1 MGTNIYRTADGAQV
15 PGVTTVLGSSLGWK
29 TPGLIHWAWKLGI
42 EGKDYKAERNRAA
55 DVGSLA
61 HACAEARI
69 IGKPLPAL
77 PEEHRAKVEGALSAF
92 DAWRAE
98 SRIDL
103 VASEV
108 PLISEAHHYGGCID
122 AVGVFDGVA
131 QLVDFKSSKDLYPD
145 QICQVAAYASLWTEN
160 HPDLPI
166 RAWHILRWGPGGD
179 FHHHALNAEQIAAGW
194 RVFLAALQIYTDR
207 KLVMGRAA

>member
-1 MGTNIYRTADGAQV
+1 MGTNIYRTADGAQA

-42 EGKDYKAERNRAA
+42 EGKDYKVERNKAA
-55 DVGSLA
+55 DAGTLA

-69 IGKPLPAL
+69 TGKPLPAI
-77 PEEHRAKVEGALSAF
+77 PEEHREKVTGALAAF

-98 SRIDL
+98 TKIDL

-108 PLISEAHHYGGCID
+108 ALVSESHRYGGCID
-122 AVGVFDGVA
+122 AVGVFDGAA

-145 QICQVAAYASLWTEN
+145 QVCQVAAYGSLWTEN

-166 RAWHILRWGPGGD
+166 KAWHVLRWSPDGA
-179 FHHHALNAEQIAAGW
+179 FHHHSLSADSIAAGW
-194 RVFLAALQIYTDR
+194 RVFLAALEIYSLR
-207 KLVMGRAA
+207 KAVKP